1 MNHIRHEY
9 LFTSRKQEFFEP
21 WIKVNRNNILPY
33 TFTTLITTIWPKNLG
48 RPRTYNV
55 SFPPG
60 SVFPLEQI
68 LRYKSN
74 VRSVGLADLIESAV
88 DVSRMGKSFSRAANK
103 TGENRLKNKFWI
115 NRSSRI
121 NEESILLDGGELIIN
136 NKSLAI
142 FQDLLSMRKFGDPG
156 KIVGQRE
163 FLRLV

>member
-1 MNHIRHEY
+1 MSHIRHEY

-21 WIKVNRNNILPY
+21 WIKVNRNNIPY
-33 TFTTLITTIWPKNLG
+33 TFTILITTIWPKNLG

-74 VRSVGLADLIESAV
+74 VRSVSLADLIESAV

-121 NEESILLDGGELIIN
+121 NEESILPDGGRIN
-136 NKSLAI
+136 N
-142 FQDLLSMRKFGDPG
+142 
-156 KIVGQRE
+156 
-163 FLRLV
+163 

>member
-1 MNHIRHEY
+1 MSHIRHEY

-21 WIKVNRNNILPY
+21 WIKVNRNNIPY
-33 TFTTLITTIWPKNLG
+33 TFTILITTIWPKNLG

-121 NEESILLDGGELIIN
+121 NEESILPDGGRIN
-136 NKSLAI
+136 N
-142 FQDLLSMRKFGDPG
+142 
-156 KIVGQRE
+156 
-163 FLRLV
+163 